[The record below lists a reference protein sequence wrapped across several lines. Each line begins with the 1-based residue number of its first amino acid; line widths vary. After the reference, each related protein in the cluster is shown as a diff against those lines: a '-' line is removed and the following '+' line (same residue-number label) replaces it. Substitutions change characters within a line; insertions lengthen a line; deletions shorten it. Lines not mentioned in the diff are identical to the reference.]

1 VNLVGPCGYH
11 PRVPIDGGLAD
22 VVAHDLDAIFIGIN
36 PGLGSVA
43 RGHNFATPSNRF
55 WPALYRAGFTP
66 RLLRADQETDL
77 LALGMGIS
85 NIVRRP
91 TARAA
96 ELSRRELVDGGRD
109 LARRVRELRPRW
121 LAMLGV
127 TAYRVSFQDG
137 AAQIGPQPTEIG
149 GARVW
154 LLPNPSGL
162 NAHYPPAALAEEFAR
177 FRRAAELPDRARPR
191 PS

>member
-1 VNLVGPCGYH
+1 M
-11 PRVPIDGGLAD
+11 
-22 VVAHDLDAIFIGIN
+22 DLDVIFVGIN

-43 RGHNFATPSNRF
+43 RGHNFATPGNRF
-55 WPALYRAGFTP
+55 WPALHRSGFTP
-66 RLLRADQETDL
+66 ELMRADQETDL
-77 LALGMGIS
+77 LPLGFGIT

-96 ELSRRELVDGGRD
+96 ELTRQELVDGGRD
-109 LARRVRELRPRW
+109 LDRRIRELRPTW

-127 TAYRVSFQDG
+127 TAYRTSFMIAD
-137 AAQIGPQPTEIG
+137 AQVGLRPETVG

-162 NAHYPPAALAEEFAR
+162 NAHYPPAALAAEFAR
-177 FRRAAELPDRARPR
+177 FRRFHARPVR
-191 PS
+191 RRRRT

>member
-1 VNLVGPCGYH
+1 VVSTE
-11 PRVPIDGGLAD
+11 VGLAD
-22 VVAHDLDAIFIGIN
+22 VVANDLEVIFIGIN
-36 PGLGSVA
+36 PGLGSVL

-55 WPALYRAGFTP
+55 WPALYRSGFTP
-66 RLLRADQETDL
+66 ELMRADQETDL
-77 LALGMGIS
+77 LALGLGIS

-96 ELSRRELVDGGRD
+96 ELSRQELVDGGRD
-109 LARRVRELRPRW
+109 LARRVRKLRPRW

-127 TAYRVSFQDG
+127 TAYRVSFKDSE
-137 AAQIGPQPTEIG
+137 AQVGPQSDEVG

-162 NAHYPPAALAEEFAR
+162 NAHYPPAALAAEFAR
-177 FRRAAELPDRARPR
+177 FRRAAELPGRAQGSRR
-191 PS
+191 GA